1 MNERDR
7 LIAKY
12 GLSRSGHSIF
22 APSSSSMWL
31 TCAGSLLANAVAVDD
46 AGEDAAYGTVAHT
59 MAERWLNEGRQPRD
73 MLNKSFEVVNGANTF
88 HITADTNMAAFVEQ
102 YVDWCQELPGDHYHE
117 RRVSLLDYVPIPDQG
132 GTADFFACEMGK
144 LTITDLKMGTGV
156 KVFVERNPQAM
167 LYALGVFLE
176 WDFIYSFER
185 IVIRICQP
193 RLDYFGVWECS
204 RQELLDFGEFVRER
218 SALAWQENAPRT
230 PSTKGCRFCKV
241 KLTCPAMSAWLD
253 DLADDAFEYESAWLD
268 DPADAAFEY
277 ESDSLL
283 RPIAAS
289 LGISHEEL
297 SRDLSNVNYSGKTYD
312 AEAMQQHEPLTL
324 AFGKKPPEVTSI
336 PELTTG
342 FLAYRLRYR
351 KLYNAW
357 FTAIYVEL
365 LKRAQR
371 GEVIRGF
378 KIVRGRRAFS
388 WADEAAAKL
397 ILEEQGLDESDFA
410 PPKMVTVAEAKKLL
424 RALHLKPKDIEG
436 ILPEDTIVAVGG
448 GAPALV
454 LTGDDDRPDEQDA
467 VDDAFTVD
475 DDDL

>member
-22 APSSSSMWL
+22 APSSASMWL

-253 DLADDAFEYESAWLD
+253 DLADDAFEYED
-268 DPADAAFEY
+268 E
-277 ESDSLL
+277 
-283 RPIAAS
+283 RP
-289 LGISHEEL
+289 
-297 SRDLSNVNYSGKTYD
+297 GKTYD